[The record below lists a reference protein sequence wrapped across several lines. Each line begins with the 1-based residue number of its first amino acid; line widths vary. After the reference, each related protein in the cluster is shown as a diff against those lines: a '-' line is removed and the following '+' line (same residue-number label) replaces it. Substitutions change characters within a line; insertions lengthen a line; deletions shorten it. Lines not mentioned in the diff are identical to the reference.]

1 MSAEPITSRRV
12 ILVRHGHFER
22 LAGLDD
28 TTWELSPL
36 GRRQAIKAG
45 RRLGR
50 IVEAAAGSFEGIYA
64 SPWPRASQTAEIAAR
79 EMALPSVKVK
89 QYLHEVVPLVDR
101 DRFEL
106 ELFPPGLAPTD
117 ASQRDAAHR
126 QVQRVRAR
134 FFTPSRRSSLV
145 LLFTHG
151 NLVRYLVTRVL
162 GLPYE
167 SWASMDVA
175 HCGITEIRV
184 YPNGF
189 EALAH
194 YNDTGHLPPSMT
206 TTTS

>member
-1 MSAEPITSRRV
+1 MNAAEPIACRRV

-22 LAGLDD
+22 TPGLTD
-28 TTWELSPL
+28 TSWGLSPL
-36 GRRQAIKAG
+36 GRRQAVKAG
-45 RRLGR
+45 HRLTR
-50 IVEAAAGSFEGIYA
+50 IVESANGSFEGVYA

-79 EMALPSVKVK
+79 ELALPSVKVK
-89 QYLHEVVPLVDR
+89 PYLHEVVPLVDP
-101 DRFEL
+101 DRCKL
-106 ELFPPGLAPTD
+106 ELFPPGLERTGP
-117 ASQRDAAHR
+117 SERDAAHR

-134 FFTPSRRSSLV
+134 FFRPARKSSLV

-175 HCGITEIRV
+175 HCGLTELRV

-189 EALAH
+189 EALIH
-194 YNDTGHLPPSMT
+194 YNDTGHLPPSMI
-206 TTTS
+206 TTS